1 MLGPLIIPTYP
12 NEKEGETYMSKNL
25 TYQMT
30 SSVENALA
38 LGQDKHSTKREG
50 GTTQDKIY
58 SYATRKE
65 MLDLAHDMSRFIK
78 EEFPDIRMV
87 KDIKIEHINAY
98 LKSKV
103 GVTQATIQS
112 YVARINKMEVLCS
125 KKFPI
130 KIDWRTG
137 REVPSMEKESIRNCM
152 ITDRQIVGLEKY
164 LDTKKDCPS
173 KDAYYL
179 AKAFSLRAAS
189 ITKLRYSDVN
199 FETMKLH
206 IHEDK
211 GKRSRDIDIRPQ
223 DVPIL
228 EKVMEGKS
236 GKDRLIELRPDSIC
250 AYLNRC
256 FKHLGYTNLV
266 NAKTSI
272 HAVRKYSINQYYK
285 EMVQQYGEKRAE
297 ELCCIRLG
305 HGVDR
310 KDIISHYLK
319 K

>member
-1 MLGPLIIPTYP
+1 MK
-12 NEKEGETYMSKNL
+12 NGERTYMSKNL

-30 SSVENALA
+30 SSIENALA
-38 LGQDKHSTKREG
+38 LGQDKHSAKLAG

-65 MLDLAHDMSRFIK
+65 MMDLAHDLSRFIK
-78 EEFPDIRMV
+78 TEFPEVRMV

-98 LKSKV
+98 LQSKV
-103 GVTQATIQS
+103 GVTQATMQS

-130 KIDWRTG
+130 SIDWRTG
-137 REVPSMEKESIRNCM
+137 REVPTMEKETIRNCM
-152 ITDRQIVGLEKY
+152 ISDKQVVGLEKY
-164 LDTKKDCPS
+164 LETKRDCPS
-173 KDAYYL
+173 KDAYFL
-179 AKAFSLRAAS
+179 AKSFALRAAS
-189 ITKLRYSDVN
+189 ITKLRFDDVN

-223 DVPIL
+223 DIPIL
-228 EKVMEGKS
+228 QKVMEGKS

-256 FKHLGYTNLV
+256 FKQLGYTNLV
-266 NAKTSI
+266 DAKTSI
-272 HAVRKYSINQYYK
+272 HAVRKYSINEYYK
-285 EMVQQYGEKRAE
+285 DMQQIYGKKRAE

-305 HGVDR
+305 HSADR
-310 KDIISHYLK
+310 IDIISHYLK

>member
-1 MLGPLIIPTYP
+1 MIRWR
-12 NEKEGETYMSKNL
+12 KTYMSKNL

-30 SSVENALA
+30 SSIENALA
-38 LGQDKHSTKREG
+38 LGQDKHSAKKD
-50 GTTQDKIY
+50 GTSQGKIY

-65 MLDLAHDMSRFIK
+65 MMDLAHDLSRFIK
-78 EEFPDIRMV
+78 TEYPEVRMV
-87 KDIKIEHINAY
+87 KDINIEHINAY

-103 GVTQATIQS
+103 GVTQATMQS

-137 REVPSMEKESIRNCM
+137 REVPTMEKETIRNCM
-152 ITDRQIVGLEKY
+152 ISEKQVQGLEKY

-173 KDAYYL
+173 KNAYYL
-179 AKAFSLRAAS
+179 AKAFALRAAS

-223 DVPIL
+223 DIPIL
-228 EKVMEGKS
+228 QKVMEGKS

-250 AYLNRC
+250 AYLNRS
-256 FKHLGYTNLV
+256 FKQLGYTNLV
-266 NAKTSI
+266 DAKTSI
-272 HAVRKYSINQYYK
+272 HAIRKYSINQYYK
-285 EMVQQYGEKRAE
+285 EMSQQYGKKRAE
-297 ELCCIRLG
+297 EMCCVRLG
-305 HGVDR
+305 HGADR
-310 KDIISHYLK
+310 RDIISHYLK